1 MGRDKAGLQE
11 KPVLSVSLQLQA
23 RRQCLLIVGKS
34 GSGKSTF
41 ALRYLVADKSLECRF
56 LFDPEGE
63 FSTRLGLTAAKNEEE
78 LEHQLDDGFVIYD
91 PHTMFPGRMSEACA
105 WFCNLAFEASSA
117 MRGSKVLLIDEAWRY
132 CNPGSIAMPLANC
145 IQTGRKRGLGMM
157 FATQRP
163 NRLNEA
169 ITNEVTEC
177 VCFRLQGL
185 NALERVSEMGAD
197 TDEVSALPMGSFVA
211 LNVDSGGELR
221 GRLW

>member
-1 MGRDKAGLQE
+1 M
-11 KPVLSVSLQLQA
+11 SLQLQA
-23 RRQCLLIVGKS
+23 RRQCVLVVGKS

-41 ALRYLVADKSLECRF
+41 ALRYLVSDKSLACRF

-63 FSTRLGLTAAKNEEE
+63 FSQRLKLPACTSQEDCEAAI
-78 LEHQLDDGFVIYD
+78 DDGFVVFD
-91 PHTMFPGRMSEACA
+91 PHTLFPGRMSEAA
-105 WFCNLAFEASSA
+105 EWFCQFAFDASST
-117 MRGSKVLLIDEAWRY
+117 MPGSKVLLIDEAWKY
-132 CNPGSIAMPLANC
+132 CSPGSIPSALANC

-169 ITNEVTEC
+169 ITNEVTEA

-185 NALERVSEMGAD
+185 NALERVREMGAD
-197 TDEVSALPMGSFVA
+197 TDEVASLPMGAFVA
-211 LNVDSGGELR
+211 LNVETGSELR